1 MLPVSSELRRNKPFC
16 RKCNKEVDYA
26 LVSTGGTESPKG
38 KVAWSVTVRCHGD
51 KRQEDFL
58 LGRDRPNLKRRL
70 FF

>member
-38 KVAWSVTVRCHGD
+38 KVAWSVTVRCHG
-51 KRQEDFL
+51 RQYQEDL
-58 LGRDRPNLKRRL
+58 LLDRHAPDLKQKG